1 MQPLLVATAQR
12 FNEIDLCVQS
22 ESHTQSVAIEAPGS
36 RGTFLTYIAHDFT
49 LHSKFTFFLSDAAV
63 RIEIASKALF
73 VELLPGLALL
83 EVFQNVVL
91 EGTFDNRAL
100 AIFAFFIRH
109 NHN

>member
-1 MQPLLVATAQR
+1 MYEKLGLDDFQFRVA
-12 FNEIDLCVQS
+12 V
-22 ESHTQSVAIEAPGS
+22 EADASG
-36 RGTFLTYIAHDFT
+36 GIVLIYIAHEFT

-91 EGTFDNRAL
+91 EETFDNRAL
-100 AIFAFFIRH
+100 AIFAFFVRH
-109 NHN
+109 NRD